1 MIAVFRTTETNSEN
15 KIFLD
20 TFLFNKNYSTSLQS
34 TTSSFLHDDT
44 RFNTNL
50 IFFNNCFDDED
61 VVRDYSDKFRLSID
75 VDDTQI
81 SSVVNDG

>member
-1 MIAVFRTTETNSEN
+1 MIAVFSMTEANSEN

-34 TTSSFLHDDT
+34 TSSFLHDDT